1 VGETFAAPPVAPN
14 GATPPLDPRRWATL
28 AIVVT
33 SIFIVALDNSV
44 LNVAIPTILRDFH
57 TTLPSLQWVIT
68 GYALTFATFLIIGG
82 RLGDLY
88 GHRRIFIVG
97 AALFGTGSLL
107 AALSW
112 NVPSLLVGEA
122 LIEGMGAALMM
133 PSTLAILSNTF
144 HGPERAA
151 AFSAW
156 GATAG
161 AAVAFGP
168 LIGGFLTT
176 NYSWRWAFGINV
188 IVAPLAIG
196 GALLFMNAREQPTQ
210 RVRIDAVG
218 AGLVAAGMFLL
229 VFALSEGGTYGWW
242 RPIAAVS
249 VAGTVIWPQSM
260 AISLIPLVFALASGL
275 LALFVVVERRKERR
289 AEDPLFEF
297 SQLRHRTFRYG
308 LATTLVLAMGQL
320 GLVFALAVFLQDGR
334 GLSAQTNGLWLLPL
348 GLFIILGSQL
358 GARLTHTI
366 GITRVVQVGLA
377 AETVGLVVI
386 AWLISPTMTFFQLL
400 PGLACFGLGLGF
412 GSSQLTNVVLSAIDP
427 ERSGVASGANATVR
441 QVGSAL
447 GVAVIGSVLTVQTI
461 RHTTSQIAGST
472 ALRPGIKA
480 QSIARVHEL
489 GANFAVPA
497 RALPREVA
505 ALEHALVTGV
515 TDGTRPALLFAAA
528 VVFLG
533 TLLSLLIPPVA
544 MHTPISAAEI
554 TVDELAAFE
563 PMVPDPQ
570 LLADPD
576 GVDRDGDAVHG
587 PSSARATPDTAPGVT

>member
-1 VGETFAAPPVAPN
+1 LQGVAERFVASTGTPIGGPPPAP
-14 GATPPLDPRRWATL
+14 DPRRWVTL

-33 SIFIVALDNSV
+33 SVFIVALDNSV

-68 GYALTFATFLIIGG
+68 GYALTFATLLIIGG

-97 AALFGTGSLL
+97 ASFFGVGSLL

-112 NVPSLLVGEA
+112 NVPSLLAGEA
-122 LIEGMGAALMM
+122 LIEGIGAALMM

-144 HGPERAA
+144 QGAERAT

-168 LIGGFLTT
+168 VIGGFLTT

-196 GALLFMNAREQPTQ
+196 GALVFMSSREQPTQ
-210 RVRIDAVG
+210 RLHIDALG

-242 RPIAAVS
+242 RPIAPFAI
-249 VAGTVIWPQSM
+249 AGTVIWPSSR
-260 AISLIPLVFALASGL
+260 ALSIIPFVFALAGFL

-289 AEDPLFEF
+289 ARDPLFEF

-308 LATTLVLAMGQL
+308 LVTTAVLAMGQL
-320 GLVFALAVFLQDGR
+320 GLLFALAVFLQDGR
-334 GLSAQTNGLWLLPL
+334 RLSAQTNGLWLLPL
-348 GLFIILGSQL
+348 GLFIIIGSQV
-358 GARLTHTI
+358 GARLTRSI

-377 AETVGLVVI
+377 SETAGLVVI
-386 AWLISPTMTFFQLL
+386 AWVISPTLTFFQLL

-412 GSSQLTNVVLSAIDP
+412 ASSQLTNVVLSAIDP

-461 RHTTSQIAGST
+461 RHTTSQIARSP

-489 GANFAVPA
+489 GASFAVPA

-505 ALEHALVTGV
+505 ALQHALVVGV
-515 TDGTRPALLFAAA
+515 TDGSRPAILFAAA
-528 VVFLG
+528 VVFMG
-533 TLLSLLIPPVA
+533 TLLSLLIPPVVV
-544 MHTPISAAEI
+544 HKPVSDAEI

-563 PMVPDPQ
+563 PMVPDPNV
-570 LLADPD
+570 LAD
-576 GVDRDGDAVHG
+576 
-587 PSSARATPDTAPGVT
+587 

>member
-1 VGETFAAPPVAPN
+1 
-14 GATPPLDPRRWATL
+14 
-28 AIVVT
+28 
-33 SIFIVALDNSV
+33 
-44 LNVAIPTILRDFH
+44 
-57 TTLPSLQWVIT
+57 
-68 GYALTFATFLIIGG
+68 
-82 RLGDLY
+82 
-88 GHRRIFIVG
+88 
-97 AALFGTGSLL
+97 
-107 AALSW
+107 
-112 NVPSLLVGEA
+112 
-122 LIEGMGAALMM
+122 
-133 PSTLAILSNTF
+133 
-144 HGPERAA
+144 
-151 AFSAW
+151 
-156 GATAG
+156 
-161 AAVAFGP
+161 
-168 LIGGFLTT
+168 
-176 NYSWRWAFGINV
+176 
-188 IVAPLAIG
+188 
-196 GALLFMNAREQPTQ
+196 
-210 RVRIDAVG
+210 
-218 AGLVAAGMFLL
+218 
-229 VFALSEGGTYGWW
+229 
-242 RPIAAVS
+242 
-249 VAGTVIWPQSM
+249 
-260 AISLIPLVFALASGL
+260 
-275 LALFVVVERRKERR
+275 
-289 AEDPLFEF
+289 
-297 SQLRHRTFRYG
+297 
-308 LATTLVLAMGQL
+308 
-320 GLVFALAVFLQDGR
+320 
-334 GLSAQTNGLWLLPL
+334 
-348 GLFIILGSQL
+348 
-358 GARLTHTI
+358 
-366 GITRVVQVGLA
+366 
-377 AETVGLVVI
+377 VI